1 MGVVALADPTEL
13 AQDNADAAVRIERRS
28 ASWPGRRLG
37 TLAVSE
43 CLRGSAVR
51 WDGDDNGDVW
61 PQRTVQRLFDLIG
74 LCPEVGIGLG
84 VPRAPIRL
92 VGNASSPRAVVMERT
107 PSDITAQL
115 EQFAGRMAGTLAQVD
130 GYVFADRSPSCGLAG
145 VKVYRADGRYRR
157 EGRGVY
163 AAAVLRAQPALP
175 AVDAECLWD
184 EPTLL
189 DFACAVAARHAARCA
204 IGDDGEDAGERR
216 MRIAR
221 LLAAARDAA

>member
-1 MGVVALADPTEL
+1 MP
-13 AQDNADAAVRIERRS
+13 AAS
-28 ASWPGRRLG
+28 AAREALG

-61 PQRTVQRLFDLIG
+61 PRRVVERLFDLIG

-84 VPRAPIRL
+84 VPRPPIRL
-92 VGNASSPRAVVMERT
+92 TGAASSPRAVVMESVPR
-107 PSDITAQL
+107 DITAPL
-115 EQFAGRMAGTLAQVD
+115 EHYAASVAGTLAQVD

-145 VKVYRADGRYRR
+145 VKLYAADGRYRR
-157 EGRGVY
+157 QGRGVY

-184 EPTLL
+184 EATLL
-189 DFACAVAARHAARCA
+189 DFACTVAARRAARTSA
-204 IGDDGEDAGERR
+204 GDDDDNAASRR
-216 MRIAR
+216 VRIAG
-221 LLAAARDAA
+221 LLTDMRHG